1 MLPESLQGITVFTF
15 QVYVI
20 IDAIHVE
27 EPVGFVTIRWTGCYE
42 KSLNLCVDF
51 SLEGIQQFCI
61 KRRRVLHSCVCD
73 AQFQNLD
80 VNCGL
85 LRIT

>member
-27 EPVGFVTIRWTGCYE
+27 EHIGFVTIR
-42 KSLNLCVDF
+42 
-51 SLEGIQQFCI
+51 
-61 KRRRVLHSCVCD
+61 
-73 AQFQNLD
+73 
-80 VNCGL
+80 
-85 LRIT
+85 